1 MTAPDLKTKLRYPK
15 RARFWLSLASTI
27 AQLAALAFVGGWGL
41 PAIGLR
47 VPWPVIVAAGVGLAA
62 YDFATYV
69 AGSRALD
76 REPVRDIESM
86 VGLRGTVANRLSPCG
101 MVRVRGELWRACS
114 LDGEADRG
122 EEVEVVSQ
130 EGLSLGVRRSAG
142 RGDCDGRER

>member
-86 VGLRGTVANRLSPCG
+86 VGLRGAVANRLSPCG

-122 EEVEVVSQ
+122 EEVEVVLQ
-130 EGLSLGVRRSAG
+130 VGLELKVKRP
-142 RGDCDGRER
+142 